1 MSKWTMLSTPRWIF
15 LVPFGLDCDRS
26 DSCTPTPQVTKKS
39 KRAKKEEQGEIVV
52 PVEEL
57 SPIAH
62 PLAQRK
68 LLRKLNKAVKKGAS
82 SFAFLLT
89 ANRDGYSSLES
100 PSGKARCEGGGEGY
114 QEGRER
120 VGTPAHLIPPLDN

>member
-1 MSKWTMLSTPRWIF
+1 MA
-15 LVPFGLDCDRS
+15 
-26 DSCTPTPQVTKKS
+26 KKS
-39 KRAKKEEQGEIVV
+39 KKVKKEEQGEIVV

-68 LLRKLNKAVKKGAS
+68 LLKKLNKTVKKGVS
-82 SFAFLLT
+82 SLIFLLA
-89 ANRDGYSSLES
+89 ANRYECFSLQS
-100 PSGKARCEGGGEGY
+100 PSGKTRREGGGERY

-120 VGTPAHLIPPLDN
+120 VNALAHLIFPLDH